1 MTRRSLEKFANSTC
15 RALQLTVVGLLGG
28 VDVLLDQKRAR
39 HLDNNLKKKKQLGD
53 KLFPPLRDTAVSI
66 GSLRATHAARVQR
79 RVHGRAQHKWKQCR
93 GLP

>member
-39 HLDNNLKKKKQLGD
+39 HLDSKKKGGQQLGD

>member
-39 HLDNNLKKKKQLGD
+39 HLDNNNNNKK
-53 KLFPPLRDTAVSI
+53 RWTTAQGQTFSSFA
-66 GSLRATHAARVQR
+66 GHSGEYRLTSRNPCSPSPAESS
-79 RVHGRAQHKWKQCR
+79 W
-93 GLP
+93 